1 LKHRRG
7 TAVQLLESTLQ
18 IRIDEVMYMTIS
30 RRLVSVLVVAA
41 LAATL
46 GGTFGTGVFA
56 ADKPAPTAAPY
67 PQVRVTT
74 NQGNFVMELYPD
86 RAPITVQEFLKY
98 VKEGQFTQT
107 LFHRVIPGFL
117 IQGGGYSAVDES
129 PKPTHGPI
137 PNESGNGLQNRV
149 GWVALARTEAPHSGN
164 CQFYVN
170 LADNSELDPLPV
182 RWGYAVFG
190 KIIDGMDV
198 VERIS
203 TVPVGAEGRFKSD
216 APLTRVVIEKMELV
230 GPGGIKQD
238 GPGPRELAPAP
249 TGNEVLSP
257 N

>member
-1 LKHRRG
+1 
-7 TAVQLLESTLQ
+7 
-18 IRIDEVMYMTIS
+18 MYMTIS
-30 RRLVSVLVVAA
+30 RRLVSVLAAAAVAV
-41 LAATL
+41 TL
-46 GGTFGTGVFA
+46 GGSFSTALFA
-56 ADKPAPTAAPY
+56 ADKPAPAAN

-86 RAPITVQEFLKY
+86 RAPVTVQEFLKY

-117 IQGGGYSAVDES
+117 IQGGGFSAVDES
-129 PKPTHGPI
+129 LKPTHGVV

-164 CQFYVN
+164 CQFYIN

-190 KIIDGMDV
+190 KVIDGMDV
-198 VERIS
+198 IERIS

-216 APLTRVVIEKMELV
+216 APLTRVVIEKVELV
-230 GPGGIKQD
+230 GAGGIKQD
-238 GPGPRELAPAP
+238 GPRELAPAP